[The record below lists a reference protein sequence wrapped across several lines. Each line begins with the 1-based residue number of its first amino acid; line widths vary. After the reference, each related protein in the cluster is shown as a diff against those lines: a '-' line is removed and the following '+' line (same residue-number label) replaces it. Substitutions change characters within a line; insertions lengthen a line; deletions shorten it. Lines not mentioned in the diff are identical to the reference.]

1 MKDAKEISVLFA
13 QWVVDNLFKCPYNNT
28 FIWHYNNGDIVA
40 KNTEDLFDIFM
51 KQLQL
56 MLTLKTKL

>member
-1 MKDAKEISVLFA
+1 MKNAKEISVLFA

-28 FIWHYNNGDIVA
+28 FIWHYNNGDFLA

-51 KQLQL
+51 EEQQI
-56 MLTLKTKL
+56 